1 MDWAKV
7 EQPRDQLVLFPH
19 RLDDAI
25 GPDHRVRVLDDI
37 LTRLDW
43 SSWEAAYDLRRGQPP
58 IHPRVLASVI
68 LYGLLTKIRSSRALE
83 EALLVRIDF
92 RWLVSGRTIDHTTI
106 SEFRRKNPKALQAT
120 FVQIGLV
127 ARELGCLPLATLAF
141 DGTRMRANNRRSGSR
156 TPDDLRKMKKELAEK
171 FQELEAKSSAT
182 DQSENEQF
190 GKEAAHTVSE
200 DLADIQ
206 RRQQKVA
213 AALAELQRIEE
224 AGEDEPKRLPL
235 TDPECRIMPNKD
247 GGYAP
252 NYTPTATVDVDS
264 GVIVSADVL
273 NDINED
279 HMLISSVKD
288 VQDQFGL
295 EAPVAEVLADGL
307 MATGKNLADCEE
319 AGIDLY
325 SPIKNDNIDNN
336 RAIRNDLSQ
345 PVPAE
350 DHDRLPT
357 QPLSRGGVKRR
368 QLSKSAFVYDE
379 ASNCYWCPEGKR
391 LAYKNTTTETTK
403 RGAERVRHRYVASP
417 DQCEGCP
424 LKSLCVSGQAKSR
437 MINREQHESRRASHA
452 TKMATAEAKAKYAR
466 RAPVGER
473 PFAVIK
479 QHFGARQFLLR
490 GLKQVR
496 QEWTWMVSA
505 FNLRIL
511 IGLIASGVGPP
522 PVSKQ

>member
-43 SSWEAAYDLRRGQPP
+43 SSWEAPTICGVVSRP

-127 ARELGCLPLATLAF
+127 ARELGCLRWQHLLLTEHACEP
-141 DGTRMRANNRRSGSR
+141 
-156 TPDDLRKMKKELAEK
+156 TPPQRIAHTGRPSYDEK
-171 FQELEAKSSAT
+171 GVGGKVQELEAKSSAT

-279 HMLISSVKD
+279 
-288 VQDQFGL
+288 
-295 EAPVAEVLADGL
+295 
-307 MATGKNLADCEE
+307 TC
-319 AGIDLY
+319 
-325 SPIKNDNIDNN
+325 
-336 RAIRNDLSQ
+336 
-345 PVPAE
+345 
-350 DHDRLPT
+350 
-357 QPLSRGGVKRR
+357 
-368 QLSKSAFVYDE
+368 
-379 ASNCYWCPEGKR
+379 
-391 LAYKNTTTETTK
+391 
-403 RGAERVRHRYVASP
+403 
-417 DQCEGCP
+417 
-424 LKSLCVSGQAKSR
+424 
-437 MINREQHESRRASHA
+437 
-452 TKMATAEAKAKYAR
+452 
-466 RAPVGER
+466 
-473 PFAVIK
+473 
-479 QHFGARQFLLR
+479 
-490 GLKQVR
+490 
-496 QEWTWMVSA
+496 
-505 FNLRIL
+505 
-511 IGLIASGVGPP
+511 
-522 PVSKQ
+522 